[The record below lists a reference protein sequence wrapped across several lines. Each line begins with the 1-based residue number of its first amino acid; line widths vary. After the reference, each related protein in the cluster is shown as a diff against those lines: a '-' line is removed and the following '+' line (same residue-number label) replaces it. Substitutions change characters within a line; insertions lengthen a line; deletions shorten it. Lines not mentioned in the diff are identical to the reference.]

1 MGHQVQDESAK
12 LNPPTPKKLRLP
24 RPARERQILGVALDL
39 FISKGYQGTT
49 MEDIAEAAGVTRPV
63 VYNIFGAKDT
73 IYLACLRIARGH
85 LDQRL
90 REAFGANTHATGRE
104 RLRAGIEG
112 YFQFVEQDRA
122 AWRLL
127 FGGGVAVAGSAV
139 DEARRMRFETVQG
152 IAELLT
158 PFMPQ
163 VAQPFVV
170 MHAHAISGAAEQ
182 LAKWWVENEKVGR
195 PVVVDLLMDL
205 MWRGFEARFAA

>member
-1 MGHQVQDESAK
+1 M
-12 LNPPTPKKLRLP
+12 
-24 RPARERQILGVALDL
+24 GVALDL

-90 REAFGANTHATGRE
+90 REAFGANTHSTGRE

-139 DEARRMRFETVQG
+139 DEAKRMRFETVDG

-158 PFMPQ
+158 PFMPHST
-163 VAQPFVV
+163 QPIVV

-182 LAKWWVENEKVGR
+182 LAKWWVENESVGR

>member
-1 MGHQVQDESAK
+1 MQDESVN
-12 LNPPTPKKLRLP
+12 LTPPIPKKLRMP
-24 RPARERQILGVALDL
+24 RPERERQILGVALDL

-63 VYNIFGAKDT
+63 VYNLFGAKDT

-90 REAFGANTHATGRE
+90 SEAFGANTHASGRE

-139 DEARRMRFETVQG
+139 DEARRMRFDTVDG
-152 IAELLT
+152 IAGLLT
-158 PFMPQ
+158 PFMPG

-170 MHAHAISGAAEQ
+170 MHAHALSGAAEQ
-182 LAKWWVENEKVGR
+182 LAKWWVENEQVER
-195 PVVVDLLMDL
+195 SVVVDLLMNL
-205 MWRGFEARFAA
+205 MWRGFEAHFTT